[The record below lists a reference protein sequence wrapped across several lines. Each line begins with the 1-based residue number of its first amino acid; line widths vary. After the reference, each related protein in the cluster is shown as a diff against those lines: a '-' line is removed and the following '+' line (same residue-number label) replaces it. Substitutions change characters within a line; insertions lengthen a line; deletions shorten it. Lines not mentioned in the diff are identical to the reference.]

1 MLGASLRRPM
11 AFARPYTACLVSRRP
26 LRRAFCTTP
35 TKRQELP
42 LDDAK
47 IAFRWKSTGEVLRGW
62 LVLKLCTYNYVIK
75 NAEKLYQRSRSILG
89 DGITHGVIRRTLFAH
104 FCAGESDVGIRPKLQ
119 RLHEAGVTAILDP
132 VDEGDVSPAGP
143 PSTDMMG
150 PSAPER
156 ADTMQARIFDYEGER
171 RCDSRVDLVK
181 AAISTVDRAVQG
193 KGIAA
198 MKISAMGPPVLL
210 ERMSNGIRELQSFY
224 SHLYDGHECALSYEE
239 LKEALVSVSGS
250 CNTADIQDRFA
261 KLDDNGD
268 GKVDL
273 MDWMNSVSL
282 TELTEIMMREPGVE
296 GPRLET
302 VLTEDDLALLQS
314 MYRRVDAVCK
324 AAFDSGVKILIDAEW
339 TAIQPAIDKVA
350 ASMMR
355 KYNRDD
361 RKGPIVY
368 NTYQTYLKDTRQ
380 RVRRDLQMAQREGYR
395 FACKVVRG
403 AYIVSERMK
412 AEEDGRES
420 PICDTYEATSA
431 SYHGVIEDLLDH
443 ASRPSI
449 IIATHNAETV
459 KFAVGKLS
467 NCPPERRD
475 DVMFAQLYGMAD
487 PITYILAKEGY
498 RACKLVPYGPISNVV
513 PYLIRR
519 AQENSAMLGTPAVAQ
534 ERALLF
540 AEAWRRLTGRGS

>member
-1 MLGASLRRPM
+1 
-11 AFARPYTACLVSRRP
+11 
-26 LRRAFCTTP
+26 
-35 TKRQELP
+35 
-42 LDDAK
+42 
-47 IAFRWKSTGEVLRGW
+47 
-62 LVLKLCTYNYVIK
+62 
-75 NAEKLYQRSRSILG
+75 
-89 DGITHGVIRRTLFAH
+89 
-104 FCAGESDVGIRPKLQ
+104 
-119 RLHEAGVTAILDP
+119 
-132 VDEGDVSPAGP
+132 
-143 PSTDMMG
+143 
-150 PSAPER
+150 
-156 ADTMQARIFDYEGER
+156 MQARIFDYEGER

-210 ERMSNGIRELQSFY
+210 ERMSDGIRELQSFY
-224 SHLYDGHECALSYEE
+224 SHLCDEQECALSYEE

-250 CNTADIQDRFA
+250 CNTADIEDRFA
-261 KLDDNGD
+261 ELDDDGD

-273 MDWMNSVSL
+273 MEWMNSVSL
-282 TELTEIMMREPGVE
+282 GELSEIMMREPGVE

-302 VLTEDDLALLQS
+302 VLTEDDLRLLQS
-314 MYRRVDAVCK
+314 MYHRVDAVCK

-350 ASMMR
+350 TSMMR

-361 RKGPIVY
+361 RKGPIVF
-368 NTYQTYLKDTRQ
+368 NTYQTYLKDARQ
-380 RVRRDLQMAQREGYR
+380 RVRRDLQMDGSARVLLDESCWRLRLSKPVSGYR

-467 NCPPERRD
+467 DCPPERRD

-498 RACKLVPYGPISNVV
+498 RA
-513 PYLIRR
+513 
-519 AQENSAMLGTPAVAQ
+519 
-534 ERALLF
+534 
-540 AEAWRRLTGRGS
+540 

>member
-1 MLGASLRRPM
+1 M
-11 AFARPYTACLVSRRP
+11 AFSPPYTACLVSRRP
-26 LRRAFCTTP
+26 LLRAFCTTP

-42 LDDAK
+42 LDDPK

-75 NAEKLYQRSRSILG
+75 NAEKLYQRSRNTLG
-89 DGITHGVIRRTLFAH
+89 DGITHGVIRWTLFAH
-104 FCAGESDVGIRPKLQ
+104 FCAGESEVGIRPKLQ
-119 RLHEAGVTAILDP
+119 GLHAAGVTAILDP

-193 KGIAA
+193 RGIAA

-224 SHLYDGHECALSYEE
+224 SHLCEGRVCALSYEE

-250 CNTADIQDRFA
+250 RDTADIEDRLA
-261 KLDDNGD
+261 KLDDDGD

-282 TELTEIMMREPGVE
+282 TELTEMIVMREPGVE

-302 VLTEDDLALLQS
+302 VLTEDDLRLLQS
-314 MYRRVDAVCK
+314 MYRRVDAVCQ

-368 NTYQTYLKDTRQ
+368 NTYQTYLKDARR
-380 RVRRDLQMAQREGYR
+380 RVNRDLQTAQRESGLILIVVVRPREKALKWGDWVQMGESSVTAIGSATGRELLETGPFQGYR

-403 AYIVSERMK
+403 AYI
-412 AEEDGRES
+412 
-420 PICDTYEATSA
+420 
-431 SYHGVIEDLLDH
+431 
-443 ASRPSI
+443 
-449 IIATHNAETV
+449 
-459 KFAVGKLS
+459 
-467 NCPPERRD
+467 
-475 DVMFAQLYGMAD
+475 
-487 PITYILAKEGY
+487 
-498 RACKLVPYGPISNVV
+498 
-513 PYLIRR
+513 
-519 AQENSAMLGTPAVAQ
+519 
-534 ERALLF
+534 
-540 AEAWRRLTGRGS
+540 